1 MPPEILSNPG
11 ATRVM
16 RVAALAR
23 RQARARHRRFLAE
36 GPQCV
41 REAVR
46 YVPARVHDVYLTQ
59 AAAVRY
65 PAILTEAGRAGLY
78 THLVTDEVMAVMSAD
93 AQGVL
98 AVVAGEAASDPVPD
112 LAAALNG
119 ARLVAVLTET
129 QDPGNAGTIIRAA
142 DAAGADAVVLVRGS
156 VEATSPKV
164 VRSTAGS
171 LFHLPVI
178 TGVHLGE
185 AVGALRSAGLT
196 VLAAD
201 GHGAVDLFD
210 ADDLLAA
217 PGAWLLGNEARGLSP
232 EALDLA
238 DAVVSIPVYGAAES
252 LNVASAAAVC
262 LYASARVQR

>member
-1 MPPEILSNPG
+1 MHPEILSNPG
-11 ATRVM
+11 ATRIT
-16 RVAALAR
+16 RVAGLAR
-23 RQARARHRRFLAE
+23 RQARARYRRFLAE

-46 YVPARVHDVYLTQ
+46 HVPARVHDVYLTQ
-59 AAAVRY
+59 AAAARHPEI
-65 PAILTEAGRAGLY
+65 PAEARRAGLY

-98 AVVAGEAASDPVPD
+98 AVVDVEAASDPVPD
-112 LAAALNG
+112 LAAALDE
-119 ARLVAVLTET
+119 ARLVAVLTEA

-142 DAAGADAVVLVRGS
+142 DAAGANAVVLVRGS
-156 VEATSPKV
+156 VETTSPKV

-178 TGVHLGE
+178 TGVDLAE
-185 AVGALRSAGLT
+185 AVGALRSAGLA

-201 GHGAVDLFD
+201 GRGTVDLFD
-210 ADDLLAA
+210 ADVLLAT
-217 PGAWLLGNEARGLSP
+217 PSAWLLGNEARGLSP

-238 DAVVSIPVYGAAES
+238 DAVVSIPIYGAAES
-252 LNVASAAAVC
+252 LNVATAAAVC
-262 LYASARVQR
+262 LYASARAQR